1 MKKSFYL
8 NPFINPSI
16 TRISFMTKQKIIDS
30 FLLGAE
36 NVKSRCALSIRD
48 GALYSYNLKIAEHG
62 REWGDLLTGIEN
74 SIIVYDYMASGL
86 RGMVSATT
94 SQHVGMVKRAV
105 PENRLV
111 LL

>member
-16 TRISFMTKQKIIDS
+16 TRISFMTKQKIIES
-30 FLLGAE
+30 FLLGAQ

-48 GALYSYNLKIAEHG
+48 GALYSYNLKIAEHIKG
-62 REWGDLLTGIEN
+62 CRM
-74 SIIVYDYMASGL
+74 IIVYDYMASGL

-94 SQHVGMVKRAV
+94 SQHVGMIKRAV
-105 PENRLV
+105 PQNRLD
-111 LL
+111 LR